1 MADPKV
7 INYAGE
13 QKIYNKEKVDELL
26 DTKQDTL
33 VPDIVVQDSVN
44 VVTNSAVKAYVD
56 AETQRA
62 ETAEGDLNDLNTT
75 DKSNLVAAI
84 NEVKDSAYT
93 VDEHVT
99 AGSTNPVQNTGVK
112 EYVDA
117 QDEAT
122 LQSAKDYTD
131 DKIGE
136 LEPGD
141 GSTVVELTGH
151 LGDLN
156 NAAESLVTAINNI
169 DGRVEQNSLGIGAL
183 ETSLNQEST
192 ARIAGD
198 QALDTKITQVEQAK
212 QDKLTFDDTPTHS
225 SNNPVTSTGIKDY
238 VDEITG
244 QLGDLNNAAESLVT
258 AINQLDDR
266 VGQNATSINDLNNNL
281 AAELQARID
290 GDQALDTKI
299 TQVEQT
305 KQNKL
310 TFDDT
315 PTHSSNN
322 PVTSTG
328 IKDYV
333 DEITGQLNDLN
344 TPAESLV
351 TAINQLEGKFKDPDD
366 AMSDT
371 SENAVQNK
379 VIKEYI
385 DDKDTTPAEGSQK
398 AVTSDGIY
406 KAIKR
411 SYVKV
416 GDIMDWP
423 QFKTETRT
431 MVSDSPFEFTFN
443 GLMHNVTVEP
453 KDVEFEIADNVPEGW
468 KAMDGTAVIDAAD
481 NQELADFF
489 GGRNTT
495 TDGKIWIPYL
505 PRKIIKVAY

>member
-151 LGDLN
+151 LGNLK

-225 SNNPVTSTGIKDY
+225 SINPVTSTGIKDY

-244 QLGDLNNAAESLVT
+244 QLGDLN
-258 AINQLDDR
+258 
-266 VGQNATSINDLNNNL
+266 
-281 AAELQARID
+281 
-290 GDQALDTKI
+290 
-299 TQVEQT
+299 
-305 KQNKL
+305 
-310 TFDDT
+310 
-315 PTHSSNN
+315 
-322 PVTSTG
+322 
-328 IKDYV
+328 
-333 DEITGQLNDLN
+333 

-351 TAINQLEGKFKDPDD
+351 TAINQLEGKYKDPDD

-385 DDKDTTPAEGSQK
+385 DDRDITPTEGSQK

-406 KAIKR
+406 KAIRK
-411 SYVKV
+411 SYVKI

-431 MVSDSPFEFTFN
+431 MISDNPFEFTFN
-443 GLMHNVTVEP
+443 GLVHNVAVEP

-468 KAMDGTAVIDAAD
+468 RAMDGSVELDAAT

-505 PRKIIKVAY
+505 PHKIIKVAY

>member
-26 DTKQDTL
+26 ATKQDTL

-44 VVTNSAVKAYVD
+44 VVTNSAVKTYVD

-62 ETAEGDLNDLNTT
+62 EATEGDLADLKTT

-117 QDEAT
+117 QDTAT
-122 LQSAKDYTD
+122 LQAAKDYTD

-151 LGDLN
+151 LGGLN

-169 DGRVEQNSLGIGAL
+169 DDRVEQNSLGIGAL
-183 ETSLNQEST
+183 EASLNQESA

-198 QALDTKITQVEQAK
+198 QVLDTKITQVEQAK

-225 SNNPVTSTGIKDY
+225 SINPVTSTGIKDY

-244 QLGDLNNAAESLVT
+244 QLGDLN
-258 AINQLDDR
+258 
-266 VGQNATSINDLNNNL
+266 
-281 AAELQARID
+281 
-290 GDQALDTKI
+290 
-299 TQVEQT
+299 
-305 KQNKL
+305 
-310 TFDDT
+310 
-315 PTHSSNN
+315 
-322 PVTSTG
+322 
-328 IKDYV
+328 
-333 DEITGQLNDLN
+333 

-351 TAINQLEGKFKDPDD
+351 TAINQLDGKFKDPDN

-385 DDKDTTPAEGSQK
+385 DDRDITPTENSEK

-406 KAIKR
+406 KAIKK
-411 SYVKV
+411 SYVKI

-431 MVSDSPFEFTFN
+431 MISDNPFEFTFN
-443 GLMHNVTVEP
+443 GLVHNIVVEP
-453 KDVEFEIADNVPEGW
+453 KDVELEIADNVPEGW
-468 KAMDGTAVIDAAD
+468 RAMDGSVELDAAT

>member
-56 AETQRA
+56 TETQRA
-62 ETAEGDLNDLNTT
+62 KETEGDLNDLNTT

-93 VDEHVT
+93 VDEHVA

-122 LQSAKDYTD
+122 LQSAKGYTD

-151 LGDLN
+151 LDNLN
-156 NAAESLVTAINNI
+156 NAAESLVTAINQL
-169 DGRVEQNSLGIGAL
+169 DGRVEQNLLGIGAL
-183 ETSLNQEST
+183 ETSLNQESA

-244 QLGDLNNAAESLVT
+244 QLGDLN
-258 AINQLDDR
+258 
-266 VGQNATSINDLNNNL
+266 
-281 AAELQARID
+281 
-290 GDQALDTKI
+290 
-299 TQVEQT
+299 
-305 KQNKL
+305 
-310 TFDDT
+310 
-315 PTHSSNN
+315 
-322 PVTSTG
+322 
-328 IKDYV
+328 
-333 DEITGQLNDLN
+333 

-351 TAINQLEGKFKDPDD
+351 TAINQLDGKFKDPDD
-366 AMSDT
+366 VMSDT
-371 SENAVQNK
+371 SKNAVQNK
-379 VIKEYI
+379 VIKAYV
-385 DDKDTTPAEGSQK
+385 DDKDNTPTENSEK

-406 KAIKR
+406 KAIKK
-411 SYVKV
+411 SYVKI

-431 MVSDSPFEFTFN
+431 MVSDNPFEFTFN
-443 GLMHNVTVEP
+443 GLVHNVAVEP
-453 KDVEFEIADNVPEGW
+453 KDVELEIADSVPEGW
-468 KAMDGTAVIDAAD
+468 RAMDGSVELDAAT

-495 TDGKIWIPYL
+495 EDGKIWIPYL

>member
-7 INYAGE
+7 INYAGG
-13 QKIYNKEKVDELL
+13 QKIYNAEKVDQEI
-26 DTKQDTL
+26 DTN
-33 VPDIVVQDSVN
+33 IAA
-44 VVTNSAVKAYVD
+44 AVDPLSDRLD
-56 AETQRA
+56 AEIIRA
-62 ETAEGDLNDLNTT
+62 KGTEGDLNDLVTT

-84 NEVKDSAYT
+84 NEVKNSAYT

-117 QDEAT
+117 QDTAT
-122 LQSAKDYTD
+122 LQSAKGYTD
-131 DKIGE
+131 GRIGE

-169 DGRVEQNSLGIGAL
+169 DGRVKQNLLGIEAL
-183 ETSLNQEST
+183 ETSLNQESAT
-192 ARIAGD
+192 RIAGD
-198 QALDTKITQVEQAK
+198 QTLDTKITQVEQAK
-212 QDKLTFDDTPTHS
+212 QDKLTFDDEPTHGS
-225 SNNPVTSTGIKDY
+225 DNPVTSTGIKDY

-244 QLGDLNNAAESLVT
+244 QLDDLS
-258 AINQLDDR
+258 
-266 VGQNATSINDLNNNL
+266 
-281 AAELQARID
+281 
-290 GDQALDTKI
+290 
-299 TQVEQT
+299 
-305 KQNKL
+305 
-310 TFDDT
+310 
-315 PTHSSNN
+315 
-322 PVTSTG
+322 
-328 IKDYV
+328 
-333 DEITGQLNDLN
+333 

-351 TAINQLEGKFKDPDD
+351 TAINQLEGKYKEPDT

-385 DDKDTTPAEGSQK
+385 DDRDTTPTENSEK

-406 KAIKR
+406 KAIRKAG
-411 SYVKV
+411 VKI
-416 GDIMDWP
+416 GEIMDWP
-423 QFKTETRT
+423 QFQIETRN
-431 MVSDSPFEFTFN
+431 MVSDNPFEFTFN
-443 GLMHNVTVEP
+443 GLMHKVVVRP
-453 KDVEFEIADNVPEGW
+453 KDVGLEIADNVPEGW
-468 KAMDGTAVIDAAD
+468 RAMDGSVELDAAT

-495 TDGKIWIPYL
+495 EDGKIWIPYL

>member
-26 DTKQDTL
+26 DLKQDTL
-33 VPDIVVQDSVN
+33 VPDITVQDSVN

-62 ETAEGDLNDLNTT
+62 KSVEGDLADLKTT

-84 NEVKDSAYT
+84 NEVKDTAYT

-112 EYVDA
+112 EYVDT
-117 QDEAT
+117 QDGAT

-136 LEPGD
+136 LKPGD

-156 NAAESLVTAINNI
+156 TPAESLI
-169 DGRVEQNSLGIGAL
+169 
-183 ETSLNQEST
+183 
-192 ARIAGD
+192 
-198 QALDTKITQVEQAK
+198 
-212 QDKLTFDDTPTHS
+212 
-225 SNNPVTSTGIKDY
+225 
-238 VDEITG
+238 
-244 QLGDLNNAAESLVT
+244 T
-258 AINQLDDR
+258 AINQLD
-266 VGQNATSINDLNNNL
+266 
-281 AAELQARID
+281 
-290 GDQALDTKI
+290 
-299 TQVEQT
+299 
-305 KQNKL
+305 
-310 TFDDT
+310 
-315 PTHSSNN
+315 
-322 PVTSTG
+322 
-328 IKDYV
+328 
-333 DEITGQLNDLN
+333 
-344 TPAESLV
+344 
-351 TAINQLEGKFKDPDD
+351 GKFKDPDN

-379 VIKEYI
+379 VIKAYV
-385 DDKDTTPAEGSQK
+385 DDRDTTPTEGSQK

-406 KAIKR
+406 KAIRKAG
-411 SYVKV
+411 VKI
-416 GDIMDWP
+416 GEIIDWP

-431 MVSDSPFEFTFN
+431 MISDNPFEFTFN
-443 GLMHNVTVEP
+443 GLVHNVAVEP
-453 KDVEFEIADNVPEGW
+453 KDVELEIADNVPEGW
-468 KAMDGTAVIDAAD
+468 KAMDGSVELDAAT
-481 NQELADFF
+481 NQELANFF

-505 PRKIIKVAY
+505 PHKIIKVAY

>member
-33 VPDIVVQDSVN
+33 VPDVVVQDSVN

-62 ETAEGDLNDLNTT
+62 KETEGELADLDTT

-122 LQSAKDYTD
+122 LQSAKGYTD

-141 GSTVVELTGH
+141 GTTVVELTGH

-169 DGRVEQNSLGIGAL
+169 DDRVEQSSLGIGAL
-183 ETSLNQEST
+183 ETSLNQESA

-244 QLGDLNNAAESLVT
+244 QLGDLN
-258 AINQLDDR
+258 
-266 VGQNATSINDLNNNL
+266 
-281 AAELQARID
+281 
-290 GDQALDTKI
+290 
-299 TQVEQT
+299 
-305 KQNKL
+305 
-310 TFDDT
+310 
-315 PTHSSNN
+315 
-322 PVTSTG
+322 
-328 IKDYV
+328 
-333 DEITGQLNDLN
+333 

-351 TAINQLEGKFKDPDD
+351 TAINQLEGKYKDPDD
-366 AMSDT
+366 AMSDI

-379 VIKEYI
+379 VIKAYV
-385 DDKDTTPAEGSQK
+385 DDRDITPTENSEK
-398 AVTSDGIY
+398 TVTSDGIY
-406 KAIKR
+406 KAIRKAG
-411 SYVKV
+411 VKI

-431 MVSDSPFEFTFN
+431 MTSDNPFEFTFN
-443 GLMHNVTVEP
+443 GLVHNVAVEP
-453 KDVEFEIADNVPEGW
+453 KDVELEIADNVPEGW
-468 KAMDGTAVIDAAD
+468 KAMDGSVELDAAT

>member
-26 DTKQDTL
+26 ATKQDTL
-33 VPDIVVQDSVN
+33 VPDIIVQDSVN

-62 ETAEGDLNDLNTT
+62 EAAEGKLANLKTA
-75 DKSNLVAAI
+75 DKSSLVAAI
-84 NEVKDSAYT
+84 NEVKDTAYT
-93 VDEHVT
+93 VDKTVT
-99 AGSTNPVQNTGVK
+99 AGSINPVESAGVK
-112 EYVDA
+112 TYVDTH
-117 QDEAT
+117 DEAT
-122 LQSAKDYTD
+122 LKTAKDYTD
-131 DKIGE
+131 DKIGK
-136 LEPGD
+136 LEPDD

-156 NAAESLVTAINNI
+156 NAASSLVTAINNV
-169 DGRVEQNSLGIGAL
+169 DTRVKQNATNI
-183 ETSLNQEST
+183 TSLNSDLAAERQ
-192 ARIAGD
+192 ARITGD

-212 QDKLTFDDTPTHS
+212 QNKLTFDDTPTHS

-258 AINQLDDR
+258 AINNIDTR
-266 VGQNATSINDLNNNL
+266 VEQNTTSITDLNNDL

-299 TQVEQT
+299 TQVEQA

-385 DDKDTTPAEGSQK
+385 DDRDTTPAEGSQK

-431 MVSDSPFEFTFN
+431 MISDSPFEFTFN
-443 GLMHNVTVEP
+443 GLVHNVAVEP
-453 KDVEFEIADNVPEGW
+453 KDVELEIADNVPEGW

>member
-7 INYAGE
+7 INYAGG
-13 QKIYNKEKVDELL
+13 QKIYNAEKVDQEI
-26 DTKQDTL
+26 DTNIAT
-33 VPDIVVQDSVN
+33 
-44 VVTNSAVKAYVD
+44 AVDPLSDRLD
-56 AETQRA
+56 AEIIRA
-62 ETAEGDLNDLNTT
+62 KGTEGDLNDLVTA

-84 NEVKDSAYT
+84 NEVKNSAYT

-117 QDEAT
+117 QDTAT
-122 LQSAKDYTD
+122 LQSAKGYTD
-131 DKIGE
+131 GRIGE

-169 DGRVEQNSLGIGAL
+169 DGRVKQNLLGIEAL
-183 ETSLNQEST
+183 ETSLNQESA

-198 QALDTKITQVEQAK
+198 QTLDTKITQVEQAK
-212 QDKLTFDDTPTHS
+212 QDKLTFDDEPTHGS
-225 SNNPVTSTGIKDY
+225 GNPVTSTGIKDY

-244 QLGDLNNAAESLVT
+244 QLGDLN
-258 AINQLDDR
+258 
-266 VGQNATSINDLNNNL
+266 
-281 AAELQARID
+281 
-290 GDQALDTKI
+290 
-299 TQVEQT
+299 
-305 KQNKL
+305 
-310 TFDDT
+310 
-315 PTHSSNN
+315 
-322 PVTSTG
+322 
-328 IKDYV
+328 
-333 DEITGQLNDLN
+333 

-351 TAINQLEGKFKDPDD
+351 TAINQLEGKYKDPDD
-366 AMSDT
+366 AMSDI

-385 DDKDTTPAEGSQK
+385 DDRDTTPTEDSEK

-406 KAIKR
+406 KAIRKAG
-411 SYVKV
+411 VKI
-416 GDIMDWP
+416 GEIMDWP
-423 QFKTETRT
+423 QFKIETRN
-431 MVSDSPFEFTFN
+431 MVSDNPFEFTFN
-443 GLMHNVTVEP
+443 GLAYKVVVRP
-453 KDVEFEIADNVPEGW
+453 KDVGLEIADNVPEGW
-468 KAMDGTAVIDAAD
+468 RAMDGSVELDAAT

-495 TDGKIWIPYL
+495 EDGKIWIPYL

>member
-33 VPDIVVQDSVN
+33 VPDVVVQDSVN

-62 ETAEGDLNDLNTT
+62 ESAEGDLNDLNTT

-122 LQSAKDYTD
+122 LQSAKGYTD

-141 GSTVVELTGH
+141 GTTVVELTGH

-169 DGRVEQNSLGIGAL
+169 DDRVEQSSLGIGAL
-183 ETSLNQEST
+183 ETSLNQESA

-244 QLGDLNNAAESLVT
+244 QLGDLN
-258 AINQLDDR
+258 
-266 VGQNATSINDLNNNL
+266 
-281 AAELQARID
+281 
-290 GDQALDTKI
+290 
-299 TQVEQT
+299 
-305 KQNKL
+305 
-310 TFDDT
+310 
-315 PTHSSNN
+315 
-322 PVTSTG
+322 
-328 IKDYV
+328 
-333 DEITGQLNDLN
+333 

-351 TAINQLEGKFKDPDD
+351 TAINQLEGKYEDPDD
-366 AMSDT
+366 AMSDI

-379 VIKEYI
+379 VIKAYV
-385 DDKDTTPAEGSQK
+385 DDRDITPTENSEK

-406 KAIKR
+406 KAIRKAG
-411 SYVKV
+411 VKI

-431 MVSDSPFEFTFN
+431 MTSDNPFEFTFN
-443 GLMHNVTVEP
+443 GLVHNVAVEP
-453 KDVEFEIADNVPEGW
+453 KDVELEIADNVPEGW
-468 KAMDGTAVIDAAD
+468 KAMDGSVELDAAT

>member
-26 DTKQDTL
+26 NLKQDTL
-33 VPDIVVQDSVN
+33 VPDITVQDSVN
-44 VVTNSAVKAYVD
+44 VVTNAAVKAYVD
-56 AETQRA
+56 TETQRA
-62 ETAEGDLNDLNTT
+62 EATEGKLADLKTT

-117 QDEAT
+117 QDAAT

-141 GSTVVELTGH
+141 GTTVVELTGH

-156 NAAESLVTAINNI
+156 NAAESLVTAINNV

-183 ETSLNQEST
+183 ETSLNQESA

-244 QLGDLNNAAESLVT
+244 QLGDLN
-258 AINQLDDR
+258 
-266 VGQNATSINDLNNNL
+266 
-281 AAELQARID
+281 
-290 GDQALDTKI
+290 
-299 TQVEQT
+299 
-305 KQNKL
+305 
-310 TFDDT
+310 
-315 PTHSSNN
+315 
-322 PVTSTG
+322 
-328 IKDYV
+328 
-333 DEITGQLNDLN
+333 

-351 TAINQLEGKFKDPDD
+351 TAINQLEGKYKEPDT

-379 VIKEYI
+379 VIKAYV
-385 DDKDTTPAEGSQK
+385 DDKDTTPTEGSEK

-406 KAIKR
+406 KAIRKAG
-411 SYVKV
+411 VKI
-416 GDIMDWP
+416 GEIMDWP

-431 MVSDSPFEFTFN
+431 MISDNPFEFTFN
-443 GLMHNVTVEP
+443 GLVHNVAVEP
-453 KDVEFEIADNVPEGW
+453 KDVELEIADNVPEGW
-468 KAMDGTAVIDAAD
+468 KAMDGSVELDAAT
-481 NQELADFF
+481 NKELADFF

-495 TDGKIWIPYL
+495 EDGKIWIPYL
-505 PRKIIKVAY
+505 PHKIIKVAY

>member
-7 INYAGE
+7 INYAGG
-13 QKIYNKEKVDELL
+13 QKIYNAEKVDQEI
-26 DTKQDTL
+26 DTKVIAAVDPL
-33 VPDIVVQDSVN
+33 SDSL
-44 VVTNSAVKAYVD
+44 D
-56 AETQRA
+56 AEIIRA
-62 ETAEGDLNDLNTT
+62 TSTDGKLTDLKTI
-75 DKSNLVAAI
+75 DKSSLVAAI

-117 QDEAT
+117 QDAAT
-122 LQSAKDYTD
+122 LHSAKDYTD
-131 DKIGE
+131 AIVGE

-169 DGRVEQNSLGIGAL
+169 DGRVEQNTTNI
-183 ETSLNQEST
+183 TNLNSDLAAEQQ
-192 ARIAGD
+192 ARITGD

-244 QLGDLNNAAESLVT
+244 QLGDLN
-258 AINQLDDR
+258 
-266 VGQNATSINDLNNNL
+266 
-281 AAELQARID
+281 
-290 GDQALDTKI
+290 
-299 TQVEQT
+299 
-305 KQNKL
+305 
-310 TFDDT
+310 
-315 PTHSSNN
+315 
-322 PVTSTG
+322 
-328 IKDYV
+328 
-333 DEITGQLNDLN
+333 

-351 TAINQLEGKFKDPDD
+351 TAINQLEGKYKEPDT

-385 DDKDTTPAEGSQK
+385 DDRDTIPTEGSQK

-406 KAIKR
+406 KAIKK
-411 SYVKV
+411 SYVKI

-431 MVSDSPFEFTFN
+431 MISDNPFEFTFN
-443 GLMHNVTVEP
+443 GLVHNVAVEP
-453 KDVEFEIADNVPEGW
+453 KDVELEIADNVPEGW
-468 KAMDGTAVIDAAD
+468 RAMDGSVELDAAT
-481 NQELADFF
+481 NKELADFF

-495 TDGKIWIPYL
+495 EDGKIWIPYL

>member
-7 INYAGE
+7 INYAGG

-26 DTKQDTL
+26 ATKQDTL

-44 VVTNSAVKAYVD
+44 VVTNSAVKTYVD
-56 AETQRA
+56 TETQRA
-62 ETAEGDLNDLNTT
+62 EATEGKLADLNTT

-151 LGDLN
+151 LGGLK

-183 ETSLNQEST
+183 ETSLNQESA
-192 ARIAGD
+192 ARIDGD

-244 QLGDLNNAAESLVT
+244 QLGDLN
-258 AINQLDDR
+258 
-266 VGQNATSINDLNNNL
+266 
-281 AAELQARID
+281 
-290 GDQALDTKI
+290 
-299 TQVEQT
+299 
-305 KQNKL
+305 
-310 TFDDT
+310 
-315 PTHSSNN
+315 
-322 PVTSTG
+322 
-328 IKDYV
+328 
-333 DEITGQLNDLN
+333 

-351 TAINQLEGKFKDPDD
+351 TAINQLEGKYKEPDT

-385 DDKDTTPAEGSQK
+385 DDRDTTPTENSEK

-406 KAIKR
+406 KAIRKAG
-411 SYVKV
+411 VKI
-416 GDIMDWP
+416 GEIIDWP
-423 QFKTETRT
+423 QFQIETRT
-431 MVSDSPFEFTFN
+431 MISDDPFEFTFN
-443 GLMHNVTVEP
+443 GLMHNVAVEP
-453 KDVEFEIADNVPEGW
+453 KDIELEIADNVPEGW
-468 KAMDGTAVIDAAD
+468 RAMDGSVELDAAT

-505 PRKIIKVAY
+505 PHKIIKVAY

>member
-26 DTKQDTL
+26 GLKQDTL
-33 VPDIVVQDSVN
+33 VPDITVQDSVN

-62 ETAEGDLNDLNTT
+62 ESAEGNLNDLATT

-117 QDEAT
+117 QDAAT
-122 LQSAKDYTD
+122 LQSAKGYTD

-151 LGDLN
+151 LGDLK

-169 DGRVEQNSLGIGAL
+169 DGRVKQNLLGIEAL
-183 ETSLNQEST
+183 EASLNQEST
-192 ARIAGD
+192 ARTAGD

-244 QLGDLNNAAESLVT
+244 QLGDLN
-258 AINQLDDR
+258 
-266 VGQNATSINDLNNNL
+266 
-281 AAELQARID
+281 
-290 GDQALDTKI
+290 
-299 TQVEQT
+299 
-305 KQNKL
+305 
-310 TFDDT
+310 
-315 PTHSSNN
+315 
-322 PVTSTG
+322 
-328 IKDYV
+328 
-333 DEITGQLNDLN
+333 

-351 TAINQLEGKFKDPDD
+351 TAINQLEGKYKEPDT

-379 VIKEYI
+379 VIKAYV
-385 DDKDTTPAEGSQK
+385 DDKDTTPTEGSEK

-406 KAIKR
+406 KAIKK
-411 SYVKV
+411 SYVKI
-416 GDIMDWP
+416 GEIMDWP

-431 MVSDSPFEFTFN
+431 MVSDNPFEFTFN
-443 GLMHNVTVEP
+443 GLVHNVTVEP
-453 KDVEFEIADNVPEGW
+453 KDVELEIADNVPEGW
-468 KAMDGTAVIDAAD
+468 RAMDGSVELDAAT

>member
-33 VPDIVVQDSVN
+33 VPDVVVQDSVN

-62 ETAEGDLNDLNTT
+62 ESAEGDLNDLKTT
-75 DKSNLVAAI
+75 DKSNIVAAI

-183 ETSLNQEST
+183 ETSLNQESA

-198 QALDTKITQVEQAK
+198 QTLDTKITQVEQAK

-244 QLGDLNNAAESLVT
+244 QLGDLN
-258 AINQLDDR
+258 
-266 VGQNATSINDLNNNL
+266 
-281 AAELQARID
+281 
-290 GDQALDTKI
+290 
-299 TQVEQT
+299 
-305 KQNKL
+305 
-310 TFDDT
+310 
-315 PTHSSNN
+315 
-322 PVTSTG
+322 
-328 IKDYV
+328 
-333 DEITGQLNDLN
+333 

-385 DDKDTTPAEGSQK
+385 DDRDITPTEGSQK
-398 AVTSDGIY
+398 AVTSDGVY
-406 KAIKR
+406 KAIKK
-411 SYVKV
+411 SYVKI

-431 MVSDSPFEFTFN
+431 MTSDNPFEFTFN
-443 GLMHNVTVEP
+443 GLVHNVAVEP
-453 KDVEFEIADNVPEGW
+453 KDVELEIADNVPEGW
-468 KAMDGTAVIDAAD
+468 RAMDGSVELDAAT

>member
-26 DTKQDTL
+26 DLKQDTL
-33 VPDIVVQDSVN
+33 VPDITVQDSVN
-44 VVTNSAVKAYVD
+44 VVTNAAVKAYVD

-62 ETAEGDLNDLNTT
+62 KSAEGDLTDLKTT

-122 LQSAKDYTD
+122 LKSAKNYTD

-151 LGDLN
+151 LGNLN

-183 ETSLNQEST
+183 ETSLNQESA

-244 QLGDLNNAAESLVT
+244 QLGDLN
-258 AINQLDDR
+258 
-266 VGQNATSINDLNNNL
+266 
-281 AAELQARID
+281 
-290 GDQALDTKI
+290 
-299 TQVEQT
+299 
-305 KQNKL
+305 
-310 TFDDT
+310 
-315 PTHSSNN
+315 
-322 PVTSTG
+322 
-328 IKDYV
+328 
-333 DEITGQLNDLN
+333 

-351 TAINQLEGKFKDPDD
+351 TAINQLEGKYKEPDT

-385 DDKDTTPAEGSQK
+385 DDRDTTPTENSEK

-406 KAIKR
+406 KAIRKAG
-411 SYVKV
+411 VKI
-416 GDIMDWP
+416 GEITDWP

-431 MVSDSPFEFTFN
+431 MISDNPFEFTFN
-443 GLMHNVTVEP
+443 GLVHNVAVEP
-453 KDVEFEIADNVPEGW
+453 KDVELEIADNVPEGW
-468 KAMDGTAVIDAAD
+468 RAMDGSVELDAAT
-481 NQELADFF
+481 NQELANFF

-505 PRKIIKVAY
+505 PHKIIKVAY

>member
-26 DTKQDTL
+26 DTKQDIL

-62 ETAEGDLNDLNTT
+62 KLAEGDLNDLDTT
-75 DKSNLVAAI
+75 DKSSLVAAI
-84 NEVKDSAYT
+84 NEVKNSAYI

-122 LQSAKDYTD
+122 LQAAKGYTD

-141 GSTVVELTGH
+141 GATVVELTGH
-151 LGDLN
+151 LGGLK

-169 DGRVEQNSLGIGAL
+169 DGHVEQNSLGIGAL
-183 ETSLNQEST
+183 ETSLNKESA

-225 SNNPVTSTGIKDY
+225 SINPVTSTGIKDY

-244 QLGDLNNAAESLVT
+244 QLGDLN
-258 AINQLDDR
+258 
-266 VGQNATSINDLNNNL
+266 
-281 AAELQARID
+281 
-290 GDQALDTKI
+290 
-299 TQVEQT
+299 
-305 KQNKL
+305 
-310 TFDDT
+310 
-315 PTHSSNN
+315 
-322 PVTSTG
+322 
-328 IKDYV
+328 
-333 DEITGQLNDLN
+333 

-351 TAINQLEGKFKDPDD
+351 TAINQLDGKFKDPDD

-371 SENAVQNK
+371 SKNAVQNK

-385 DDKDTTPAEGSQK
+385 DDRDTTPTEGSQK

-406 KAIKR
+406 KAIKK
-411 SYVKV
+411 SYVKI

-443 GLMHNVTVEP
+443 GLVHNVAVEP
-453 KDVEFEIADNVPEGW
+453 KDVELEIADNVPEGW
-468 KAMDGTAVIDAAD
+468 KAMDGTVELDAAT

>member
-7 INYAGE
+7 INYAGG

-26 DTKQDTL
+26 ATKL

-44 VVTNSAVKAYVD
+44 VVTNAAVKAYVD

-62 ETAEGDLNDLNTT
+62 EAAEGELTNLKTT
-75 DKSNLVAAI
+75 NKSNLVAAI

-122 LQSAKDYTD
+122 LQTAKDYTD
-131 DKIGE
+131 NKIGV

-141 GSTVVELTGH
+141 GTAVVELTGH
-151 LGDLN
+151 LGDLK

-169 DGRVEQNSLGIGAL
+169 DGRVEQNA
-183 ETSLNQEST
+183 TSINDLNNDLAAERQ
-192 ARIAGD
+192 ARIDGD
-198 QALDTKITQVEQAK
+198 QVLDTKITQVEQAK

-244 QLGDLNNAAESLVT
+244 QLGDLN
-258 AINQLDDR
+258 
-266 VGQNATSINDLNNNL
+266 
-281 AAELQARID
+281 
-290 GDQALDTKI
+290 
-299 TQVEQT
+299 
-305 KQNKL
+305 
-310 TFDDT
+310 
-315 PTHSSNN
+315 
-322 PVTSTG
+322 
-328 IKDYV
+328 
-333 DEITGQLNDLN
+333 

-351 TAINQLEGKFKDPDD
+351 TAINQLEGKYKEPDT

-385 DDKDTTPAEGSQK
+385 DDRDTTPTENSEK

-406 KAIKR
+406 KAIRKAG
-411 SYVKV
+411 VKI
-416 GDIMDWP
+416 GEIMDWP
-423 QFKTETRT
+423 QFKIETRT
-431 MVSDSPFEFTFN
+431 MVSDNPFEFTFN
-443 GLMHNVTVEP
+443 GLVHNVAVEP
-453 KDVEFEIADNVPEGW
+453 KDVELEIADNVPEGW
-468 KAMDGTAVIDAAD
+468 RAMDGSVELDAAT

-505 PRKIIKVAY
+505 PHKIIKVAY

>member
-26 DTKQDTL
+26 DLKQDTL
-33 VPDIVVQDSVN
+33 VPDVVVQDSVN

-62 ETAEGDLNDLNTT
+62 ETAEGDLNDLKTT

-141 GSTVVELTGH
+141 GSAVVELTGH
-151 LGDLN
+151 LGDLK

-169 DGRVEQNSLGIGAL
+169 DGRVEQNLFGIGAL
-183 ETSLNQEST
+183 ETSLNQESA

-244 QLGDLNNAAESLVT
+244 QLGDLN
-258 AINQLDDR
+258 
-266 VGQNATSINDLNNNL
+266 
-281 AAELQARID
+281 
-290 GDQALDTKI
+290 
-299 TQVEQT
+299 
-305 KQNKL
+305 
-310 TFDDT
+310 
-315 PTHSSNN
+315 
-322 PVTSTG
+322 
-328 IKDYV
+328 
-333 DEITGQLNDLN
+333 

-351 TAINQLEGKFKDPDD
+351 TAINQLDGKFKDPDD
-366 AMSDT
+366 VMSDT
-371 SENAVQNK
+371 SKNAVQNK

-385 DDKDTTPAEGSQK
+385 DDRDTTPTEGSQK
-398 AVTSDGIY
+398 AVTSDGVY
-406 KAIKR
+406 KAIKK
-411 SYVKV
+411 SYVKI

-431 MVSDSPFEFTFN
+431 MISDNPFEFTFN
-443 GLMHNVTVEP
+443 GLVHRVAVEP
-453 KDVEFEIADNVPEGW
+453 KDVELEIAYNVPEGW
-468 KAMDGTAVIDAAD
+468 RAMDGSVELDAAT

>member
-26 DTKQDTL
+26 ATKQDTL

-44 VVTNSAVKAYVD
+44 VVTNSAVKTYVD

-62 ETAEGDLNDLNTT
+62 EATEGNLADLNTT

-117 QDEAT
+117 QDTAT
-122 LQSAKDYTD
+122 LQAAKDYTD

-151 LGDLN
+151 LGGLN

-169 DGRVEQNSLGIGAL
+169 DDRVEQNSLGIGAL
-183 ETSLNQEST
+183 EASLNQESA

-198 QALDTKITQVEQAK
+198 QVLDTKITQVEQAK

-225 SNNPVTSTGIKDY
+225 SINPVTSTGIKDY

-244 QLGDLNNAAESLVT
+244 QLGDLN
-258 AINQLDDR
+258 
-266 VGQNATSINDLNNNL
+266 
-281 AAELQARID
+281 
-290 GDQALDTKI
+290 
-299 TQVEQT
+299 
-305 KQNKL
+305 
-310 TFDDT
+310 
-315 PTHSSNN
+315 
-322 PVTSTG
+322 
-328 IKDYV
+328 
-333 DEITGQLNDLN
+333 

-351 TAINQLEGKFKDPDD
+351 TAINQLDGKFKDPDN

-385 DDKDTTPAEGSQK
+385 DDRDITPTENSEK

-406 KAIKR
+406 KAIKK
-411 SYVKV
+411 SYVKI

-431 MVSDSPFEFTFN
+431 MISDNPFEFTFN
-443 GLMHNVTVEP
+443 GLVHNIVVEP
-453 KDVEFEIADNVPEGW
+453 KDVELEIADNVPEGW
-468 KAMDGTAVIDAAD
+468 RAMDGSVELDAAT

>member
-26 DTKQDTL
+26 DLKQDTL
-33 VPDIVVQDSVN
+33 VPDTLVQDSVN
-44 VVTNSAVKAYVD
+44 VVTNAAVKAYVD
-56 AETQRA
+56 DETQRA
-62 ETAEGDLNDLNTT
+62 ESAEGDLNDLDTT

-84 NEVKDSAYT
+84 NEVKNSAYT

-156 NAAESLVTAINNI
+156 NTAESLVTAINNI

-183 ETSLNQEST
+183 ETSLNQESA

-244 QLGDLNNAAESLVT
+244 QLD
-258 AINQLDDR
+258 
-266 VGQNATSINDLNNNL
+266 
-281 AAELQARID
+281 
-290 GDQALDTKI
+290 
-299 TQVEQT
+299 
-305 KQNKL
+305 
-310 TFDDT
+310 
-315 PTHSSNN
+315 
-322 PVTSTG
+322 
-328 IKDYV
+328 
-333 DEITGQLNDLN
+333 DLN

-351 TAINQLEGKFKDPDD
+351 TAINQLGGKFKDPDD
-366 AMSDT
+366 VMSDT

-385 DDKDTTPAEGSQK
+385 DDRDTIPTEGSQK

-406 KAIKR
+406 KAIKK
-411 SYVKV
+411 SYVKI

-423 QFKTETRT
+423 QFRLEVRH

-443 GLMHNVTVEP
+443 GQTHSVTVGT
-453 KDVEFEIADNVPEGW
+453 KSVWLEIADNVPEGW
-468 KAMDGTAVIDAAD
+468 RAMDGSVELEAAS
-481 NQELADFF
+481 NPELAEFF

-505 PRKIIKVAY
+505 PRKIIKIAY